1 MDVPNS
7 RGVSRKERREELN
20 VSLKNHI
27 TMIFNIFLMTII
39 EVYMHIKLH
48 SKLVRL
54 FQIIRNNDLAIFFE
68 GDEAEVEDF
77 V

>member
-1 MDVPNS
+1 
-7 RGVSRKERREELN
+7 
-20 VSLKNHI
+20 
-27 TMIFNIFLMTII
+27 MIFNIFLMTII
-39 EVYMHIKLH
+39 EVYMHIRIH